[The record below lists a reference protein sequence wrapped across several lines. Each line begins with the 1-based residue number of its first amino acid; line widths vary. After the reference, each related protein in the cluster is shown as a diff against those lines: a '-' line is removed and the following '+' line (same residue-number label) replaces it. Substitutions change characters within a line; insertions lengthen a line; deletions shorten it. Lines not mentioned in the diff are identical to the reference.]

1 MKTDKLSQIFLL
13 VVAAF
18 LVLKY
23 VIHPR
28 IPSSLLYFYMMIV
41 IFAVFI
47 YIISDT
53 KLLQDFLNPIKSIII
68 KNEDPLIEERNKEAR
83 MLIFGLLPL
92 AVAVFTYINLSVGT
106 KQPAELR
113 SIHPEP
119 PLQILFREKPLR
131 ILGLKNPLRADKKNL
146 NKYIEEGA
154 VVYFENCFFC
164 HGDNLDGN
172 GHFAE
177 ALNPR
182 PADFTDPGS
191 ISQLQESY
199 LFWRISKGGQ
209 GLPAE
214 GTPWNSA
221 MPSWENVLTE
231 EDIWK
236 VIIYIYES
244 TGMEPR
250 RWEEKPL
257 NR

>member
-1 MKTDKLSQIFLL
+1 MKNSKLSQISLL
-13 VVAAF
+13 VITVF
-18 LVLKY
+18 LVFKY
-23 VIHPR
+23 VIHPQ
-28 IPSSLLYFYMMIV
+28 IPSSLLYFYMMIIV
-41 IFAVFI
+41 FTVFI

-53 KLLQDFLNPIKSIII
+53 QLLQDFLNPIRSIII
-68 KNEDPLIEERNKEAR
+68 KNKDTLIEERNKEIR

-92 AVAVFTYINLSVGT
+92 VVAIFTYLNVSAGV

-113 SIHPEP
+113 SIHPAP
-119 PLQILFREKPLR
+119 PLQILFREKPIR
-131 ILGLKNPLRADKKNL
+131 ILGLENPLRPDKENFDKH
-146 NKYIEEGA
+146 IEEGA
-154 VVYFENCFFC
+154 VVYFENCFYC

-182 PADFTDPGS
+182 PADFTDTGS
-191 ISQLQESY
+191 IAQLQESY
-199 LFWRISKGGQ
+199 IFWRISKGGQ

-221 MPSWENVLTE
+221 MPVWENVLTE